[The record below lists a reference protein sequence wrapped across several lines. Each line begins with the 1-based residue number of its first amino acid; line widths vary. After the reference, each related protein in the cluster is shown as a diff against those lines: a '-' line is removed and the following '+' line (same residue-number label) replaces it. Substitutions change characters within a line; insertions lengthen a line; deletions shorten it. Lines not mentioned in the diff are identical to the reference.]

1 MELTWSHNDDQANCK
16 DKLHLRAACRA
27 VCAVCVWATPA
38 GAYACTAVAPDCGT
52 GPGKPCCPFAYKI
65 ATNPQ
70 LKRTGCSEPLFC
82 NYDFSPAAAAANIS
96 STDLD
101 HMPAAQPGTC
111 EANAADCGQFGKSC
125 CITTAASATGM
136 ACGARWNETGQRG
149 YCADPFD
156 AGNSAGQ
163 QAAAGGGASGTI
175 QDVRKALMGSS
186 GSSGSSGDNGGSNG
200 GSSGGSNGGSGSSG
214 GSKRKASYRELVC
227 TPCPARTDNVA
238 NNPSKY
244 WPC

>member
-1 MELTWSHNDDQANCK
+1 MS
-16 DKLHLRAACRA
+16 
-27 VCAVCVWATPA
+27 PA

-52 GPGKPCCPFAYKI
+52 GPGKPCCPFAFKI
-65 ATNPQ
+65 DTNPQ
-70 LKRTGCSEPLFC
+70 LKRTGCSDPLFC
-82 NYDFSPAAAAANIS
+82 NYDVSPAAAANIS

-101 HMPAAQPGTC
+101 HMPASQPGTC

-125 CITTAASATGM
+125 CITTAPSSTGM

-156 AGNSAGQ
+156 SGNSVGQ
-163 QAAAGGGASGTI
+163 QQAAGGGGSGITDI
-175 QDVRKALMGSS
+175 RQALMASVGSS
-186 GSSGSSGDNGGSNG
+186 GS
-200 GSSGGSNGGSGSSG
+200 
-214 GSKRKASYRELVC
+214 SKRKASYRELVC
-227 TPCPARTDNVA
+227 TPCPVRTDNVA